1 MPCSFNHWI
10 NFPQSDNPLNEKLL
24 FKYLWED
31 TLALLYDQ
39 DYKYVPPYR
48 VEFLDQTFLVSF

>member
-10 NFPQSDNPLNEKLL
+10 NFPQSGNPLNEKLL

-31 TLALLYDQ
+31 TFVQLYDQ

-48 VEFLDQTFLVSF
+48 V